1 MNTLRSAMTL
11 VFFVSQLISCAA
23 SKASDGGMLN
33 PTIYYKPTIH
43 IDPTKC
49 SSTEMIEMKS
59 PQDKVLA
66 TMCTKDFNN
75 CVMQGS
81 CFIAVSGERLR
92 SFNYYA
98 RGADTIPR
106 FVEVDLK
113 RCPYGYGVRNSCLDP
128 YFTVAAD
135 LKIYKVGDVIF
146 VPRLVGA
153 EMPDGETHDGF
164 LVIRDAGGGITG
176 ANRFDFFTGFYNHL
190 SRENTM
196 ARLGFGDRTNSFEFR
211 LATEEEA
218 LVVRERRG
226 YPGLK
231 KVIIVAPGGPTS
243 SPLSAKHGLII
254 AD

>member
-1 MNTLRSAMTL
+1 MAIRSALTL
-11 VFFVSQLISCAA
+11 ILFVSQLVACAA
-23 SKASDGGMLN
+23 SKASDGSFLN

-43 IDPTKC
+43 LDQNRC
-49 SSTEMIEMKS
+49 DSSEMTEMKS

-66 TMCTKDFNN
+66 VMCMKDFNN

-81 CFIAVSGERLR
+81 CFVASGGERLR

-106 FVEVDLK
+106 FTEVDLR

-135 LKIYKVGDVIF
+135 LKIYKVGDVIY

-153 EMPDGETHDGF
+153 PMPDGETHDGF
-164 LVIRDAGGGITG
+164 LIIRDAGGGIIG
-176 ANRFDFFTGFYNHL
+176 PNRFDFFTGFYNHL

-196 ARLGFGDRTNSFEFR
+196 ARLGFGDKTNAFEFR
-211 LATEEEA
+211 LASEEEA
-218 LVVRERRG
+218 QVVRERRG

-231 KVIIVAPGGPTS
+231 KVVIVNPGGPTVV
-243 SPLSAKHGLII
+243 SAIH
-254 AD
+254 